1 MPCFVPEEHKRHRW
15 HVIRPINFVTGA
27 PRPFFEIAEWVN
39 DEANGPIEM
48 GHWVRWGY
56 CGDFP
61 SLCRAAY
68 VMPFPRQ
75 GTLTKELEAPRE
87 PTAPAG

>member
-15 HVIRPINFVTGA
+15 HVIRPTDVDGN
-27 PRPFFEIAEWVN
+27 PQPFFEIAEWVN
-39 DEANGPIEM
+39 DESNGPTEK

-61 SLCRAAY
+61 SLCHAVY
-68 VMPFPRQ
+68 VMPFPGQ
-75 GTLTKELEAPRE
+75 DTLTEALGE
-87 PTAPAG
+87 PSEPAAASN